1 MHTCTHLQHVY
12 CILYSAVVM
21 PGQCTIHI
29 ETEILYEL
37 LTKITAALSKVALSY
52 NIVRG
57 LYFLAV
63 IFAATLLISNLK
75 DKMLEMSLEFIA
87 RNNLYQSFDDI

>member
-21 PGQCTIHI
+21 PGQYTIHI
-29 ETEILYEL
+29 ETEILYVL
-37 LTKITAALSKVALSY
+37 LTKITAALCKVALSY
-52 NIVRG
+52 HIVRG

-87 RNNLYQSFDDI
+87 RNN